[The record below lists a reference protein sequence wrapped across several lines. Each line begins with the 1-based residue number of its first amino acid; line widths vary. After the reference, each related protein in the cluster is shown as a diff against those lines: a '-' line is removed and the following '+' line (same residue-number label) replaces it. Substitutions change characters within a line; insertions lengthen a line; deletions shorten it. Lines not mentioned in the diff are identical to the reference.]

1 MKLLNNYKIISIHDQ
16 NVSNIKK
23 GQTVSFSLNDE
34 NYIGEIVSRAGKTTD
49 KHKNAFNIQYHH
61 PSNKLPNS
69 YVDFD
74 KIKNIQIIEEK
85 NETEEVC
92 IIDESCFQNAKQQQ
106 LEN

>member
-1 MKLLNNYKIISIHDQ
+1 MKLLNNYQIISIHDQ

-34 NYIGEIVSRAGKTTD
+34 NCIGVVVSRAGKTTD
-49 KHKNAFNIQYHH
+49 KHKSAFNIQYHH

-92 IIDESCFQNAKQQQ
+92 LIDESCFQNAKQQE